1 MKPLRSALCLLTLT
15 AAPALA
21 AVPYTWKSVA
31 IVGGGFVDGLVFHPT
46 AKDVLYAR
54 TDMGGAY
61 RRNPKT
67 RRWEPILD
75 WVPYADLNL
84 MGVESIAVDPS
95 DPDKVYLACGTYTA
109 PEVPDGA
116 ILRSSDKGRTFL
128 RTNVPIKFGGNEAG
142 RGNGERM
149 AVDPNDGR
157 ILFLGTRKAGLWKS
171 TNGAV
176 TFTKVDT
183 FPADVLKLSA
193 EEAKLPA
200 WSGGGRNTIVFVIFD
215 PASGGKNKPS
225 QTLFAGVSVMGRPG
239 VFRSDDGGT
248 TWKVIPGAPSKYRPN
263 HAVMAADGNLF
274 ITFGTDP
281 GPMPMVDGAVWKLD
295 TRTGAWTDITPDR
308 PDQERKFGYAAV
320 AVDAKNPKHLI
331 ASSFYRPKGE
341 ELFRS
346 VDGGAT
352 WKPLF
357 ATAKF
362 DYTLAPYVKDTE
374 LHWLFD
380 VEIDPSNPDHAMF
393 TTGYGGWETFDLTK
407 ADKDQPTHWQVM
419 SPGIEETV
427 ALALYSPTQG
437 AHVVTAVGDYS
448 GFVHRNL
455 DQPSPEG
462 NPKPPFLG
470 NTHDVAGG
478 EHAPNVIV
486 RVGRAR
492 KGTNLGY
499 SLDGGKTWNEPAHV
513 PDPKASAGHIAVAAD
528 GNTWVWTPEGQVPH
542 VTSDKGASW
551 SPCAGLPKNTRVVA
565 DRVNPKRFYGMALF
579 DGKFFESK
587 DGAATFAER
596 HLALPDGLPRRTSGG
611 GDNRTDRGDD
621 RGGQDRLYTTPGREA
636 DLWLA
641 AYHGLYHVLDAKDYV
656 RMPAVEQIHA
666 FGFGKAA
673 PGATIAALYL
683 VGTVNGQRGF
693 FRSTDGGTTWT
704 RINDDGHQ
712 WGLVLHITGDPKK
725 FGRVYVGTHGRGT
738 FYGDPKE

>member
-1 MKPLRSALCLLTLT
+1 
-15 AAPALA
+15 
-21 AVPYTWKSVA
+21 
-31 IVGGGFVDGLVFHPT
+31 
-46 AKDVLYAR
+46 
-54 TDMGGAY
+54 
-61 RRNPKT
+61 
-67 RRWEPILD
+67 
-75 WVPYADLNL
+75 
-84 MGVESIAVDPS
+84 
-95 DPDKVYLACGTYTA
+95 
-109 PEVPDGA
+109 
-116 ILRSSDKGRTFL
+116 
-128 RTNVPIKFGGNEAG
+128 
-142 RGNGERM
+142 
-149 AVDPNDGR
+149 
-157 ILFLGTRKAGLWKS
+157 
-171 TNGAV
+171 
-176 TFTKVDT
+176 
-183 FPADVLKLSA
+183 
-193 EEAKLPA
+193 
-200 WSGGGRNTIVFVIFD
+200 
-215 PASGGKNKPS
+215 
-225 QTLFAGVSVMGRPG
+225 
-239 VFRSDDGGT
+239 
-248 TWKVIPGAPSKYRPN
+248 
-263 HAVMAADGNLF
+263 
-274 ITFGTDP
+274 
-281 GPMPMVDGAVWKLD
+281 MVDGAVWKLN

-320 AVDAKNPKHLI
+320 AVDGKDPKHLI

-346 VDGGAT
+346 TDGGAT
-352 WKPLF
+352 WKTLL
-357 ATAKF
+357 ASAKF
-362 DYTLAPYVKDTE
+362 DYSLAPYVKDTE

-380 VEIDPSNPDHAMF
+380 IEIDPSNPDHAMF
-393 TTGYGGWETFDLTK
+393 TTGYGGWETFDLSK
-407 ADKDQPTHWQVM
+407 ADTDQPTHWQVM

-455 DQPSPEG
+455 DQPSPKG

-478 EHAPNVIV
+478 ERAPNVIV

-499 SLDGGKTWNEPAHV
+499 SLDGGKTWNEPAQV
-513 PDPKASAGHIAVAAD
+513 PDPKASAGHIAVSAD

-542 VTSDKGASW
+542 VTADKGASW
-551 SPCAGLPKNTRVVA
+551 SSCAGLPKDTRVIA
-565 DRVNPKRFYGMALF
+565 DRVNPKRFYAIALF

-587 DGAATFAER
+587 DGAVTFAER
-596 HLALPDGLPRRTSGG
+596 RLALPDGLPKRYSGG

-621 RGGQDRLYTTPGREA
+621 RGGQDRIYATPGREA

-693 FRSTDGGTTWT
+693 FRSTDSGTTWT

-712 WGLVLHITGDPKK
+712 WGLVLHITGDPKT

-738 FYGDPKE
+738 FYGDPKGK